1 MKYIHKLSKLPHELN
16 FGGKAEA
23 LNILMQ
29 NNAPVPEGCAVAAE
43 AFENGA
49 LCTEAEAELVILQ
62 SGSLRR
68 KAVGPEIYEK
78 DLRELY
84 PFDDAFLA
92 VEISGSELLEMFGFL
107 FSLKED
113 GSVMNGTFQYSRGLR
128 LVVDGEDCFK
138 KGCKILE
145 FTLNGEKISPDSHY
159 KVGVTRNCFEN
170 FRKYFNMPM
179 DEGRAVTVGTSSYHD
194 LARWFLSQSKPVA
207 AKAHGRFEILNLLN
221 IAYHQI

>member
-78 DLRELY
+78 DLREFY

-92 VEISGSELLEMFGFL
+92 MEISGSELLEMFGFL

-113 GSVMNGTFQYSRGLR
+113 GSVMNGTFSTAGDSGLWLTAR
-128 LVVDGEDCFK
+128 IALK
-138 KGCKILE
+138 KSARY
-145 FTLNGEKISPDSHY
+145 LNSPLT
-159 KVGVTRNCFEN
+159 V
-170 FRKYFNMPM
+170 RKYLL
-179 DEGRAVTVGTSSYHD
+179 TVIT
-194 LARWFLSQSKPVA
+194 RW
-207 AKAHGRFEILNLLN
+207 E
-221 IAYHQI
+221 

>member
-78 DLRELY
+78 DLREFY

-113 GSVMNGTFQYSRGLR
+113 GSVMNGTFSTAGDSGLWLTAR
-128 LVVDGEDCFK
+128 IALK
-138 KGCKILE
+138 KSARY
-145 FTLNGEKISPDSHY
+145 LNSPLTVRKYLLTVITRWELHATALKISENILICLWMKDVPLLWVHRPIMILL
-159 KVGVTRNCFEN
+159 VGFCHKASLLRQRLT
-170 FRKYFNMPM
+170 
-179 DEGRAVTVGTSSYHD
+179 DD
-194 LARWFLSQSKPVA
+194 LR
-207 AKAHGRFEILNLLN
+207 
-221 IAYHQI
+221 Y